1 MVFSWCNLSFPILWN
16 IRNFLC
22 NFLVSLFSIGS
33 CWELF
38 QYQKLLLQTSIT
50 GRGES
55 TLLELKDWTAW
66 INLSFIT
73 KPHTSSGPS
82 HLPTGHFE
90 MWGTSEIV
98 SHGGRREIF
107 LKIKFSKIYL
117 NLWLVCSLF
126 LLPQPCHEMIS
137 SSFLL
142 GWTVKWSCR
151 SFALWMLCCESSQ
164 LLETAYV
171 LRIMCVWSLSFSSFP
186 PTCSFWNLAGHPTW
200 HMFSSDHFTIGSG
213 RNLLSFLSQRTR
225 IDWRRALLV
234 ELRDLKQCD
243 VSCALFHF
251 LLFTYRLKREDAF

>member
-22 NFLVSLFSIGS
+22 NFLVSLFSIRS

-38 QYQKLLLQTSIT
+38 QHQKLLLQTSIT

-171 LRIMCVWSLSFSSFP
+171 LRIMCVWSLSFSSPYLFILEFSRASHQHLP
-186 PTCSFWNLAGHPTW
+186 PGICSALIILPLVQAEICSHSCPREQGLTGEGPFW
-200 HMFSSDHFTIGSG
+200 
-213 RNLLSFLSQRTR
+213 
-225 IDWRRALLV
+225 
-234 ELRDLKQCD
+234 
-243 VSCALFHF
+243 
-251 LLFTYRLKREDAF
+251 